1 MHLKEVKFKLFIIL
15 MIMFYDIA
23 FNENNKE
30 IIKSLISFRASQ
42 GCATPAASLPSD
54 YMPAC
59 TVSILAA
66 IQLNIY
72 MSMPFQK
79 TTI

>member
-1 MHLKEVKFKLFIIL
+1 MHIL
-15 MIMFYDIA
+15 SLLLRIMLD
-23 FNENNKE
+23 EE
-30 IIKSLISFRASQ
+30 RASQ